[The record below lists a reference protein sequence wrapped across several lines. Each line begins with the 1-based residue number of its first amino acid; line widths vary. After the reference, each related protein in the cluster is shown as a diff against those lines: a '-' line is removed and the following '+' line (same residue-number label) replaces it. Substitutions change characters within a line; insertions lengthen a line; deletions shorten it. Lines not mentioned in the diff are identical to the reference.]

1 MNYILEKSNQ
11 KVIWINT
18 DPNRLIGEKAWGNF
32 KPNQHEIVYSLHYN
46 PEIGETFLAEIKDGV
61 TQDFIPEK
69 VYNKITGEERVLQN
83 WEDKIDLD
91 TETEMEPLKDSTGKL
106 AEYQKYTDSGWIINQ
121 ERKKESLLERNSQT
135 FYSKINSYRSTVNYR
150 NTSWDSGKTY
160 LENIQKTLTLYNKQR
175 ISTIPE
181 WRDTN
186 DQFHSLNVEELSELS
201 DLIELDLF
209 NAGRILYSKK
219 WEMEEKIRNLKPE
232 EFLDLS
238 LTWALS

>member
-1 MNYILEKSNQ
+1 MNYILEKSNKQ
-11 KVIWINT
+11 VIWINADSNQMT
-18 DPNRLIGEKAWGNF
+18 GVDAWANFNPNK
-32 KPNQHEIVYSLHYN
+32 HEIVYSLHYN
-46 PEIGETFLAEIKDGV
+46 PKVGESFLAEIKNGIA
-61 TQDFIPEK
+61 QDFEQRK
-69 VYNKITGEERVLQN
+69 VYNKISKEERILQS
-83 WEDKIDLD
+83 WEDEIDLE
-91 TETEMEPLKDSTGKL
+91 TETEMEPLKDSVGKL

-150 NTSWDSGKTY
+150 NTLWDSGKTY
-160 LENIQKTLTLYNKQR
+160 LENIQKILTLYNKQR
-175 ISTIPE
+175 ISSIPE

-232 EFLDLS
+232 EFLDLAEAWS
-238 LTWALS
+238 